1 MNLLVQSKL
10 HDIRALCEKH
20 HVEKLFLFG
29 SAATDAFREDSD
41 LDFAVMIDASLDPV
55 SHGESFLGLLSDLEH
70 LFDRR
75 IDLVSIRA
83 LKNPVFIQALN
94 DTKVSLYEA

>member
-1 MNLLVQSKL
+1 MIVQVQSKL
-10 HDIRALCEKH
+10 NEIHALCEKH

-29 SAATDAFREDSD
+29 SAAIGEFREDSD
-41 LDFAVMIDASLDPV
+41 LDFAVMLDASLDPLT
-55 SHGESFLGLLSDLEH
+55 HGESFLGLLSDLEH

-94 DTKVSLYEA
+94 DTKVSLYAA